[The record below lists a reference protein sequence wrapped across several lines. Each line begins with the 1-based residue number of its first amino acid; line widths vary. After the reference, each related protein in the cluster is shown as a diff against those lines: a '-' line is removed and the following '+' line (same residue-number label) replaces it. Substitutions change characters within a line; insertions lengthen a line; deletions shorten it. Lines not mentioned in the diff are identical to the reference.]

1 MRVASC
7 RIALLTTGNWQLA
20 TRNSQLVILTVT
32 IIGIGLIGGSIAI
45 SLQEN
50 GFADK
55 VIGVDA
61 VKEHEKKA
69 VRRYLI
75 DEALPLKEAIAQ
87 SDIIIVSTPVDVMLK
102 IIPEVLDLVTDK
114 QVVLEVGSTKEQL
127 LKSLKNHP
135 KRNRLVATHPMAGT
149 EYSGPEAAIPNLFDE
164 NYTVLVDI
172 ADSDEDAVEIAEAM
186 YKTMNMKIAYLDS
199 DDHDVHTAYVSH
211 ISHISS
217 FALALTVLEKEKNE
231 GRIFELASS
240 GFSSTARLAKSSP
253 DMWIPIFRQNRDNV
267 MFILDEYIETLS
279 KFRSLLIKK
288 DFKQFYQLIE
298 EANNIK
304 KIIK

>member
-1 MRVASC
+1 M
-7 RIALLTTGNWQLA
+7 G
-20 TRNSQLVILTVT
+20 
-32 IIGIGLIGGSIAI
+32 I

-50 GFADK
+50 GFASK

-61 VKEHEKKA
+61 IREHEKKA
-69 VRRYLI
+69 IRRYII
-75 DEALPLKEAIAQ
+75 DEAMPLKEAVEQ
-87 SDIIIVSTPVDVMLK
+87 SNIIIVSTPVDVMLK
-102 IIPEVLDLVTDK
+102 VIPQVLDLINDK
-114 QVVLEVGSTKEQL
+114 QLVIDVGSTKEKL
-127 LKSLKNHP
+127 LAHLKDHP
-135 KRNRLVATHPMAGT
+135 KRNRFVAAHPMAGT
-149 EYSGPEAAIPNLFDE
+149 EYSGPEAAIPDLFDGK
-164 NYTVLVDI
+164 YTVLVDTE
-172 ADSDEDAVEIAEAM
+172 DSDKDAVTTTE
-186 YKTMNMKIAYLDS
+186 KLFRSMNMQIAYLKAKE
-199 DDHDVHTAYVSH
+199 HDEHTAYVSH

-240 GFSSTARLAKSSP
+240 GFGSTVRLAKSSP

-288 DFKQFYQLIE
+288 DFEKFYQLIE